1 VSFDAAKK
9 VADAVLFEGY
19 LLYPYRSTAQKNQV
33 RWQFGVLAPPGYA
46 GAAGE
51 TSFSQTE
58 VLLEGADAVVHVQVR
73 FLQVQG
79 RAVERR
85 TGGLFEPVDAL
96 TVDGEELITWD
107 EGVERDTGMSFEIAR
122 LLAGEQAAPFHVDAG
137 RETETVSTARGDVV
151 GRIVRELC
159 PVDGMMRARA
169 ERTAGPFG
177 AIRLRIQ
184 VENTTSGIDPSTPRD
199 AALRRSFV
207 STHVLLALDEG
218 RFISLLDPP
227 EWAGDEARACDNV
240 HTYPVLVD
248 DGEGGHVVLSSPI
261 ILYDNPEI
269 APESAGELFDGTEI
283 DEILTLRTMALTDD
297 EKRAARATDPRA
309 AAIVDRVDTMPAEWL
324 ERLHGAI
331 RSVTPSPKTSVETE
345 PARVPWWDP
354 ARDASVSPET
364 DTVWVGS
371 VALARGSRVRLCP
384 GKHRADAQDM
394 FLDGRGATV
403 EAVLA
408 DVDDKRY
415 LAVTLDDDPASE
427 LLQWHGRFLYFSPDE
442 VEPR

>member
-1 VSFDAAKK
+1 
-9 VADAVLFEGY
+9 
-19 LLYPYRSTAQKNQV
+19 
-33 RWQFGVLAPPGYA
+33 
-46 GAAGE
+46 
-51 TSFSQTE
+51 
-58 VLLEGADAVVHVQVR
+58 
-73 FLQVQG
+73 
-79 RAVERR
+79 
-85 TGGLFEPVDAL
+85 
-96 TVDGEELITWD
+96 
-107 EGVERDTGMSFEIAR
+107 
-122 LLAGEQAAPFHVDAG
+122 
-137 RETETVSTARGDVV
+137 
-151 GRIVRELC
+151 
-159 PVDGMMRARA
+159 
-169 ERTAGPFG
+169 
-177 AIRLRIQ
+177 
-184 VENTTSGIDPSTPRD
+184 
-199 AALRRSFV
+199 
-207 STHVLLALDEG
+207 
-218 RFISLLDPP
+218 
-227 EWAGDEARACDNV
+227 
-240 HTYPVLVD
+240 
-248 DGEGGHVVLSSPI
+248 VLSSPI
-261 ILYDNPEI
+261 ILYDNPAI